1 MKLFEPMNIG
11 KMKVKNRI
19 VMAPMGTQND
29 GDGGYSIRTTRYFE
43 ERAKGGIG
51 LIITGRNASTTLFEE
66 YSTTLLD
73 KAQHVP
79 RLNIMIEKCQLYGA
93 KVCVQIGPGL
103 GRIQWTNPFDPPYS
117 ASAIPAFWFPDLTC
131 KELTIEDIH
140 TLCDKVGYSAL
151 LAQKAGADAVELHA
165 YGSYL
170 ADQFLTSLWNKR
182 TDEYGGSLENRT
194 RFLIENIQAI
204 KKYCGDDFPV
214 IVKFTPDHCYEGG
227 RKLEEGIE
235 IAKLLEAAGADALHV
250 DTGCYE
256 VWYRQIPTVYEKPGC
271 QLFAAEAVKAAVK
284 IPVIAQGKL
293 NHVKL
298 AEEVLQ
304 NERADFIALGH
315 QCLADP
321 HWSNKVKEGRL
332 DEIVP
337 CIGCNHCL
345 HMGHK
350 SRYYSCSVNV
360 HCHHEDDYPLYPDT
374 EKRKILVVGGGP
386 GGMMAAMTAAER
398 GMQVDLWEKA
408 DKLGGLLL
416 AAGAPDFKQDV
427 IDYVS
432 YASNRVK
439 KLGVNVKLNHEAN
452 AKEIVEGN
460 YDMVILATGAKPIIP
475 PIPGHDLPIVKTS
488 TEVLCGERPKGK
500 VVIIGG
506 GLVGCE
512 TALHSDETAESV
524 TLIEILDKILATVDD
539 SANNLMSLRDAFK
552 RSNVKIHTSS
562 RVEKITEDGVEFTDG
577 YGRTVKIPADLVV
590 VAAGYRSENKLAAE
604 LEGKVKDYRV
614 IGDAESPRKI
624 INAVHEGFHAI
635 RMM

>member
-1 MKLFEPMNIG
+1 MKLFEPMHIG

-29 GDGGYSIRTTRYFE
+29 GDGGYSDRTARYFE
-43 ERAKGGIG
+43 ERAKGGTG
-51 LIITGRNASTTLFEE
+51 LIITGRNASTTIFEE

-79 RLNIMIEKCQLYGA
+79 RLNLMIEKCHLYGA

-117 ASAIPAFWFPDLTC
+117 ASPIPAFWFPDLTC
-131 KELTIEDIH
+131 KELSVEDIH
-140 TLCDKVGYSAL
+140 LLTDKVGYSAS
-151 LAQKAGADAVELHA
+151 LAKKADADAVELHA

-170 ADQFLTSLWNKR
+170 ADQFLTPLWNKR

-214 IVKFTPDHCYEGG
+214 IVKFTPVHCYEGG
-227 RKLEEGIE
+227 RELEEGVE
-235 IAKLLEAAGADALHV
+235 IAKLLEQAGADALHV

-271 QLFAAEAVKAAVK
+271 QLFAAEAVKEAVK

-293 NHVKL
+293 NHPEL
-298 AEEVLQ
+298 AEEVIA
-304 NERADFIALGH
+304 EGKADFIAMGH
-315 QCLADP
+315 QSLADP
-321 HWSNKVKEGRL
+321 GWANKVQKGEL
-332 DEIVP
+332 DEIIP
-337 CIGCNHCL
+337 CIGCNNCL

-350 SRYYSCSVNV
+350 SRYYTCSVNV
-360 HCHHEDDYPLYPDT
+360 HCHHEDDYPVMPD
-374 EKRKILVVGGGP
+374 EQGRKVLVVGGGP

-398 GMQVDLWEKA
+398 GMEVELWEKA
-408 DKLGGLLL
+408 DRLGGLLL

-427 IDYVS
+427 MDYVT
-432 YASNRVK
+432 YAANRVK
-439 KLGVNVKLNHEAN
+439 KLGVKVKLNHEAK
-452 AKEIVEGN
+452 ADEIIAGN
-460 YDMVILATGAKPIIP
+460 YDMVVLACGAKPFIP
-475 PIPGHDLPIVKTS
+475 PISGVENAIVKNS
-488 TEVLCGERPKGK
+488 TEVLCGEKPEGN
-500 VVIIGG
+500 VVVIGG

-512 TALHSDETAESV
+512 TALHCDETAKSV
-524 TLIEILDKILATVDD
+524 TIIEMMDKILATVDD
-539 SANNLMSLRDAFK
+539 SANNMMSLRDAFA
-552 RSNVKIHTSS
+552 RSNVAVHAGAGVKKIHEDS
-562 RVEKITEDGVEFTDG
+562 VEYTKDGQSYT
-577 YGRTVKIPADLVV
+577 IPADLVV
-590 VAAGYRSENKLAAE
+590 IAAGYRSLNG
-604 LEGKVKDYRV
+604 LEEEIKDKVKAYKV
-614 IGDAESPRKI
+614 IGDAGHPGKI

>member
-1 MKLFEPMNIG
+1 MKLFEPMQIG
-11 KMKVKNRI
+11 NMKVKNRI

-29 GDGGYSIRTTRYFE
+29 GDGGYSDRTARYFE
-43 ERAKGGIG
+43 ERAKGGTG

-79 RLNIMIEKCQLYGA
+79 RLNLMIEKCHLYGT

-117 ASAIPAFWFPDLTC
+117 ASAIPSFWFPDLIC
-131 KELTIEDIH
+131 KELSVEDIH
-140 TLCDKVGYSAL
+140 QLTDKVGYSAF
-151 LAQKAGADAVELHA
+151 LAKKADADAVELHA

-170 ADQFLTSLWNKR
+170 ADQFLTPLWNKR
-182 TDEYGGSLENRT
+182 TDEYGGSLKNRT

-214 IVKFTPDHCYEGG
+214 IVKFTPVHCYEGG
-227 RKLEEGIE
+227 RELEEGVE
-235 IAKLLEAAGADALHV
+235 IARLLEKAGADALHV

-271 QLFAAEAVKAAVK
+271 QLFAAEAVKAAVS

-293 NHVKL
+293 NHPDL
-298 AEEVLQ
+298 AEAVVAEGK
-304 NERADFIALGH
+304 ADFVAMGH
-315 QCLADP
+315 QSLADP
-321 HWSNKVKEGRL
+321 AWANKVQNGEL

-337 CIGCNHCL
+337 CIGCNNCL

-350 SRYYSCSVNV
+350 SRYYTCSVNV
-360 HCHHEDDYPLYPDT
+360 HCHHEEDYPVTPDT
-374 EKRKILVVGGGP
+374 QNRRVLVVGGGP

-398 GMQVDLWEKA
+398 GMEVELWEKS
-408 DKLGGLLL
+408 DRLGGLLL

-427 IDYVS
+427 MDYVT
-432 YASNRVK
+432 YAANRVH
-439 KLGVNVKLNHEAN
+439 KLGVRVKLGHKAEAE
-452 AKEIVEGN
+452 EIIAGG
-460 YDMVILATGAKPIIP
+460 YDMVILACGAEPFVP
-475 PIPGHDLPIVKTS
+475 PIPGVEHAVVKNS
-488 TEVLCGERPKGK
+488 TEVLRGDRPEGN
-500 VVIIGG
+500 VVVIGG

-512 TALHSDETAESV
+512 TALHCDETAKSV
-524 TLIEILDKILATVDD
+524 TIIEMMDKILATVDD
-539 SANNLMSLRDAFK
+539 SANNMMSLRDAFA
-552 RSNVKIHTSS
+552 RSNITVHAGAAVKKIHEDS
-562 RVEKITEDGVEFTDG
+562 VEYTKDGQDVT
-577 YGRTVKIPADLVV
+577 IPADLVV
-590 VAAGYRSENKLAAE
+590 IAAGYRSLNG
-604 LEGKVKDYRV
+604 LEEEIKGKVRAYRV
-614 IGDAESPRKI
+614 IGDAAQPGKI

>member
-1 MKLFEPMNIG
+1 MELLSKGKIG
-11 KMKVKNRI
+11 SIEIKNRV

-29 GDGGYSIRTTRYFE
+29 GDGGYSDRTARYFE

-79 RLNIMIEKCQLYGA
+79 RLNIMIEKCHLYGA

-117 ASAIPAFWFPDLTC
+117 ASAIPAFWFPNLIC
-131 KELTIEDIH
+131 KELSKEQIH
-140 TLCDKVGYSAL
+140 TLTDKVGYSAF
-151 LAQKAGADAVELHA
+151 LAQKAGADCVELHA

-170 ADQFLTSLWNKR
+170 ADQFLTALWNKR

-204 KKYCGDDFPV
+204 KKYCGDKYPV
-214 IVKFTPDHCYEGG
+214 IVKFTPVHCYEGG
-227 RKLEEGIE
+227 RELEEGVE

-271 QLFAAEAVKAAVK
+271 QLFAAEAVKAAVS

-293 NHVKL
+293 NHAEL
-298 AEEVLQ
+298 AEDVISSGK
-304 NERADFIALGH
+304 ADFIAMGH
-315 QCLADP
+315 QSLADP
-321 HWSNKVKEGRL
+321 HWTNKVASGKM
-332 DEIVP
+332 DEIIP
-337 CIGCNHCL
+337 CIGCNNCL

-350 SRYYSCSVNV
+350 SRYYTCSVNV
-360 HCHHEDDYPLYPDT
+360 HCHHEDDYPLLPD
-374 EKRKILVVGGGP
+374 RQGRRVLVVGGGP

-398 GMQVDLWEKA
+398 GMEVELWEKSY
-408 DKLGGLLL
+408 KLGGLLL

-427 IDYVS
+427 MDYVT
-432 YASNRVK
+432 YAANRVY
-439 KLGVNVKLNHEAN
+439 KLGVSVRLGHEAT
-452 AKEIVEGN
+452 AEEIISGN
-460 YDMVILATGAKPIIP
+460 YDMVVLACGAKPVIP
-475 PIPGHDLPIVKTS
+475 PIPGVENNPIVKNS
-488 TEVLCGERPKGK
+488 TEVLCGKRPTGK
-500 VVIIGG
+500 VVVIGG

-512 TALHSDETAESV
+512 TALHCEETAESV
-524 TLIEILDKILATVDD
+524 TIIEMMDKILATVDD
-539 SANNLMSLRDAFK
+539 SANNMMSLRDAFAK
-552 RSNVKIHTSS
+552 SNITINASARVQKINPDS
-562 RVEKITEDGVEFTDG
+562 VEFIVNGETK
-577 YGRTVKIPADLVV
+577 TVPADVV
-590 VAAGYRSENKLAAE
+590 VIAAGYRSLNGLEKE
-604 LEGKVKDYRV
+604 IEGKVKNYRV
-614 IGDAESPRKI
+614 IGDAGHPGKI